1 MKKTKLPNGLTIIYN
16 EKKRDSVVVEVMIK
30 VGSNNEAVDKQGLS
44 HFLEHMLFEGTE
56 KRPTT
61 REITNKIES
70 IGGEFNAY
78 TTNERTCVYI
88 KVLKKHYPKAV
99 EILADILQNSLF
111 KEEQVTKEKNIVLR
125 EIDLINDEPSYY
137 QWLLLQKNLFHKHPC
152 RNPTYGR
159 KNVIKSLTREKVK
172 SYFSKYYIPN
182 NMVISVVGDIPNWKK
197 EIAKQFVFKKGTPI
211 KKMNVTEPKSTKNLI
226 KTEKKKNSST
236 YTVIGFKTC
245 PRTNPEI
252 CTLEIINSILGRGQ
266 SGRIFTELRSKRGLA
281 YDVGTQNISEA
292 TFGYFAIYATIM
304 KKNLPLVKTLI
315 LAELA
320 NLQNITAKDLSEAKT
335 YIEGNYLLE
344 MEDSQKVADQLL
356 AWELVK
362 DARMMQ
368 EYLRKIKHVT
378 LPEVKRVAKQYFKN
392 YTMIVLE
399 GK

>member
-1 MKKTKLPNGLTIIYN
+1 MKKTKLPNGLTIIYSK
-16 EKKRDSVVVEVMIK
+16 KKRDSVVVEVMIK
-30 VGSNNEAVDKQGLS
+30 VGSNDEAVNEQGLS

-61 REITNKIES
+61 REITNEIES

-88 KVLKKHYPKAV
+88 KVLKKHFSKAV
-99 EILADILQNSLF
+99 EILADILQNPLF
-111 KEEQVTKEKNIVLR
+111 KEEEVNKEKNIVLR

-137 QWLLLQKNLFHKHPC
+137 QWLLLQKNLFQKHPC
-152 RNPTYGR
+152 RNPTYGN
-159 KNVIKSLTREKVK
+159 KCVIKSLTREKVYD
-172 SYFSKYYIPN
+172 YFKKYYIPN
-182 NMVISVVGDIPNWKK
+182 NMVVSIVGDIPNWRK
-197 EIAKQFVFKKGTPI
+197 EIVEQFVFKKGTLI
-211 KKMNVTEPKSTKNLI
+211 KKLKDHEPAASKNII

-304 KKNLPLVKTLI
+304 KKNLPLIKKLI
-315 LAELA
+315 LTELA

-362 DARMMQ
+362 DAKMMQ

-378 LPEVKRVAKQYFKN
+378 LPEVKRVAKHYFKN
-392 YTMIVLE
+392 YTMVVLE